1 MEVYFLCRGKVQS
14 RPKSKERSQ
23 QLEGLGKA
31 MNQLAGELFCKMGDD
46 LDQIAKD
53 YSNSLD
59 TFIKQLP
66 VQQHVDLKFLFFRLD
81 FTEYYSCRK

>member
-1 MEVYFLCRGKVQS
+1 MTQ
-14 RPKSKERSQ
+14 
-23 QLEGLGKA
+23 
-31 MNQLAGELFCKMGDD
+31 MAGELFRKMGED

-66 VQQHVDLKFLFFRLD
+66 LQQHVDLKFLFFRLD
-81 FTEYYSCRK
+81 FTEYYSCHK